1 MAGQQAAVADAGELL
16 LAAVVGQGI
25 ALAGER
31 YILLIVEYNDIVV
44 LNRADSDG
52 LFTTDCGI
60 ASNIVS
66 RGAGNSVVKELIL
79 YSLVSLNALGG
90 AGPVVMDRHIVLYL
104 FPVGNERQVAGGA
117 GGDFKTQLS
126 FLAAAGGAF
135 AHGPAQELIAFPDRV
150 NQGKAWRADIVI
162 GGVGVGAAGP
172 SGLIRAAVIQIIGNV
187 ELLQLQLEDNYVL
200 GVVGGKDGFLGI
212 DTVL

>member
-1 MAGQQAAVADAGELL
+1 MDERLDALCFRVAIGELGGSGGNHTG
-16 LAAVVGQGI
+16 VGI
-25 ALAGER
+25 AHLEVG
-31 YILLIVEYNDIVV
+31 
-44 LNRADSDG
+44 
-52 LFTTDCGI
+52 
-60 ASNIVS
+60 
-66 RGAGNSVVKELIL
+66 
-79 YSLVSLNALGG
+79 
-90 AGPVVMDRHIVLYL
+90 L

-126 FLAAAGGAF
+126 FLTAAGGAF

-162 GGVGVGAAGP
+162 SGVGVGAAGP